1 MTTTIRPTKSDSFL
15 NMSNEELKDKTY
27 YYYTTLKVRISY
39 GNNSI
44 MLNACGIEIN
54 EPPLDFMFKY
64 NIIGVEKSEIEKI
77 SEVKKEFLNNIATI
91 KDSRMFEGKVDVQIK
106 KDAKFET
113 IRSCLNHLCS
123 EVPSA
128 KQKYGALDIT
138 Y

>member
-1 MTTTIRPTKSDSFL
+1 MTTTIRPTKSNSFL

-39 GNNSI
+39 GNNSVT
-44 MLNACGIEIN
+44 LNARGIEVN
-54 EPPLDFMFKY
+54 EPPLDFIFKY
-64 NIIGVEKSEIEKI
+64 NIIDVEKSDVEKL
-77 SEVKKEFLNNIATI
+77 SEVEKEFLNSIATI
-91 KDSRMFEGKVDVQIK
+91 KDSRMFEGKVDIQIK

-113 IRSCLNHLCS
+113 IKSCLNHLCS
-123 EVPSA
+123 EDPSA